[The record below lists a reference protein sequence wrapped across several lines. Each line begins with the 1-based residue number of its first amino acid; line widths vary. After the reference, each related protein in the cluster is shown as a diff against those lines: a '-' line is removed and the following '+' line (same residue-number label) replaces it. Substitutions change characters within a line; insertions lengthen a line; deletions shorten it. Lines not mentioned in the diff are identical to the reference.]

1 MRMKRSR
8 LDRVLLSASFV
19 VLFFNGTLVGPP
31 SLLAVDFRSRE
42 AGRSRMPDGDTHP
55 NSGHVP

>member
-8 LDRVLLSASFV
+8 LDRVLLNSFV

-42 AGRSRMPDGDTHP
+42 IEEAGR
-55 NSGHVP
+55 